1 MALVR
6 YEPWNLL
13 DRLQR
18 EFNLQNLL
26 DPYVREVEGE
36 DNSNVVTSHWRPAVD
51 IKEEEDRFVI
61 YADLPGVDPEDIEI
75 TMEQGVLTLKGER
88 SEETTKEREGYK
100 RVERVNGSFYRRF
113 SLPDIADAER
123 IEAKGK
129 MACWRSLCPSKRRRN
144 QKGLP
149 SRVKLNS
156 KNKAG
161 IARLFSGLLL
171 IRQLN

>member
-13 DRLQR
+13 DRLQK

-61 YADLPGVDPEDIEI
+61 YADLPGVDPDDIEI

-88 SEETTKEREGYK
+88 SKETTKEREGYK

-129 MACWRSLCPSKRRRN
+129 NGVLEITLPKQEKAKPKRIT
-144 QKGLP
+144 
-149 SRVKLNS
+149 VKS
-156 KNKAG
+156 
-161 IARLFSGLLL
+161 
-171 IRQLN
+171 